1 MAEPDGTLTWDLPSL
16 ATALRV
22 SEGTVR
28 EYFRDGRRVSFLIE
42 RRISAEV
49 LGGTLAPSEGASYDL
64 LDSMGRKWEVRSITK
79 AGIYFCPSY
88 MVGSGRKFDR
98 GGFLAKLTEIVG
110 FVVADVEEF
119 PSVNYWKIPVT
130 TIRTWWDRRDLGTT
144 SKVSRKKALQLL
156 RQM

>member
-1 MAEPDGTLTWDLPSL
+1 MAEPDGTLTWDLPIL

-22 SEGTVR
+22 PEGTVR
-28 EYFRDGRRVSFLIE
+28 QYFRDGRRVSFLIE
-42 RRISAEV
+42 RRVSAEV

-64 LDSMGRKWEVRSITK
+64 LDSMGGKWEVRSITQ

-98 GGFLAKLTEIVG
+98 GGFLAKLNEIVG

-130 TIRTWWDRRDLGTT
+130 TIRTWWRRRDLGTT
-144 SKVSRKKALQLL
+144 SKVSRQKALRLL